1 MNYSVL
7 PAGDPS
13 GLWEDAYNSRHE
25 LLIISKSIF
34 ELGKGYRL

>member
-1 MNYSVL
+1 MNYSIL

-34 ELGKGYRL
+34 ELGKVY